1 MSNSESA
8 HRDAAAPAPPEPA
21 SAPALPSVPTLE
33 SLNAY
38 RGALAETMGIEF
50 TDISAHHLSA
60 RMPVTG
66 NTQPYGILHGGAS
79 VVLAE
84 TVGSAFSMI
93 LAGAGRAAVG
103 MTVSATHHR
112 PAASGHVVATATL
125 AAAGRTTATSLVRIT
140 DDAGNPVCTATLLCN
155 LRDAPPTV
163 RT

>member
-1 MSNSESA
+1 MSNSESTP
-8 HRDAAAPAPPEPA
+8 AAAPASSEPV
-21 SAPALPSVPTLE
+21 SVPALPSVPTLE

-60 RMPVTG
+60 RMPVAG

-84 TVGSAFSMI
+84 TVGSAFSMV

-103 MTVSATHHR
+103 MTVNATHHR
-112 PAASGHVVATATL
+112 PASAGHVVATATL
-125 AAAGRTTATSLVRIT
+125 VAAGRTTATTLVRIG
-140 DDAGNPVCTATLLCN
+140 DDAGKPVCTATLLCS

>member
-1 MSNSESA
+1 MSNSEPA
-8 HRDAAAPAPPEPA
+8 PPAAAPAPPEPA
-21 SAPALPSVPTLE
+21 PALPSVPTLV

-50 TDISAHHLSA
+50 TDVSAQHLSA
-60 RMPVTG
+60 RMPVSG

-103 MTVSATHHR
+103 MTVNATHHR
-112 PAASGHVVATATL
+112 PASAGHVVATATL
-125 AAAGRTTATSLVRIT
+125 VASGRTTATTLVRIA
-140 DDAGNPVCTATLLCN
+140 DDTGNPVCTATLLCN